1 MLGVVYNFSRC
12 QTLKAYNPNI
22 LRDNMVQVPEDVEV
36 ADLPF
41 THARIKRMI
50 REKASDGQY
59 VRSNVYYGLNIL
71 LGQIAEEI
79 IDGMMNTEA
88 AYVEKHHLDHSA
100 RKYEKVENI
109 IKEKERVS
117 RKLEALS
124 ADVEKL
130 SREVQQSDL

>member
-1 MLGVVYNFSRC
+1 
-12 QTLKAYNPNI
+12 
-22 LRDNMVQVPEDVEV
+22 MVEVPEDTEIE
-36 ADLPF
+36 DLPF

-50 REKASDGQY
+50 RDKASDGQY

-88 AYVEKHHLDHSA
+88 AYVEKHHLDHPA

>member
-1 MLGVVYNFSRC
+1 
-12 QTLKAYNPNI
+12 
-22 LRDNMVQVPEDVEV
+22 MVEVPEDIEIE
-36 ADLPF
+36 DLPF

-50 REKASDGQY
+50 RDEASDGQY
-59 VRSNVYYGLNIL
+59 VRGNVYYGLNLL

-79 IDGMMNTEA
+79 ISSMMETEA
-88 AYVEKHHLDHSA
+88 AYVEKHHLDHAA

-124 ADVEKL
+124 ADIEKL

>member
-1 MLGVVYNFSRC
+1 
-12 QTLKAYNPNI
+12 
-22 LRDNMVQVPEDVEV
+22 MVEVPEDTEIE
-36 ADLPF
+36 DLPF

-50 REKASDGQY
+50 REEAAEGQY
-59 VRSNVYYGLNIL
+59 VRSNVYYGLNLL
-71 LGQIAEEI
+71 LGEIAEEVI
-79 IDGMMNTEA
+79 ENMMETDA
-88 AYVEKHHLDHSA
+88 AYVEKHHLDHAA

-130 SREVQQSDL
+130 SREVQQSDV